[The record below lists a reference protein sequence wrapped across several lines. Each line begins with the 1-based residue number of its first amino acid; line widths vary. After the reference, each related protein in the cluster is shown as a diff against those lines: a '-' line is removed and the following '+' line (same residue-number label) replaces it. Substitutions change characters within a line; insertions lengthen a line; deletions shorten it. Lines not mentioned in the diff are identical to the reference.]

1 MYFYVYWIFIA
12 NSVHRKGSTEYRNLD
27 FAERQG
33 FIRGVVKDVIHD
45 PGRGA
50 PLATVEFRSPYEHKT
65 VKQTIIAA
73 EGIHTGMSIQAGLKS
88 KVKIGNSLPV
98 GQLPTGS
105 VAFNV
110 EGVTGDRGKLA
121 RASGEYVTIIAHNR
135 ESNTTRLRLPSGA
148 KKVVSSNARATVG
161 LAAGMF

>member
-1 MYFYVYWIFIA
+1 M
-12 NSVHRKGSTEYRNLD
+12 G
-27 FAERQG
+27 
-33 FIRGVVKDVIHD
+33 
-45 PGRGA
+45 
-50 PLATVEFRSPYEHKT
+50 
-65 VKQTIIAA
+65 
-73 EGIHTGMSIQAGLKS
+73 IQAGLKS
-88 KVKIGNSLPV
+88 KVKIGNILPV

-110 EGVTGDRGKLA
+110 EEVTGDRGKLA
-121 RASGEYVTIIAHNR
+121 RASGDYVTIIAHNR